1 MNVSSAGNH
10 PAVDALVQVA
20 QKLAAKPAGIGKHET
35 PGQEAAESPKVKAA
49 EATAGTI
56 VNTKA

>member
-20 QKLAAKPAGIGKHET
+20 QKLAAKPAET